1 MKKTVRVRAL
11 TAPAAELPKISAN
24 MWRPDSAHMAASLRS
39 RELAGWD
46 PVAGSADSDLLP
58 DLGVLRPRSRDLS
71 RNHGIAAGAH
81 QTLVDNIVG
90 AGLRLV
96 STPDY
101 RALGKD
107 KAWAEAWST
116 DVEGKWRAFAETT
129 DCDAA
134 GQLNFYGLTRQ
145 VFMGG
150 MLNGEALAL
159 PLWLPG
165 RGKYSTKMQII
176 EADRLR
182 TPWGSIDGPTMR
194 GGIEID
200 QYGRPLAYNI
210 LKTHPGD
217 IYLGFMPNLFLWER
231 IPAETAWGR
240 KRVIHVHDKERTGQS
255 RGKPILTPVLT
266 QFKMLDHYQR
276 TEVQAAVV
284 NAMLAAFIETPMDSA
299 SIAEMLGT
307 DPNSKQFQ
315 DHLACRSE
323 YLAPLVGG
331 SVIPVYPGDK
341 VTAFTPARPA
351 AAFGPFT
358 ETVFRHIGVGLGLPY
373 ELLLKDFSKTNYSSA
388 SAVLQEA
395 WRFFTGRR
403 EWLSNLFCSPV
414 FALWLEEAINA
425 GEIDAP
431 NFYENQYAYTRCKWN
446 GPGRGWRDPVKEAT
460 AAQLRM
466 ANNLSTLEKE
476 CSEQGNDWE
485 EILQQRAT
493 ERQRM
498 IELGLP
504 DPFVLQS
511 KQPLQL
517 EQVEQEQ
524 DDTPQNDTPPPDQQE
539 KKPQ

>member
-1 MKKTVRVRAL
+1 
-11 TAPAAELPKISAN
+11 

-58 DLGVLRPRSRDLS
+58 DLGTLRPRSRDLS
-71 RNHGIAAGAH
+71 RNHGIASGAH

-90 AGLRLV
+90 TGLRLV
-96 STPDY
+96 SMPDY

-107 KAWAEAWST
+107 KKWAEAWST
-116 DVEGKWRAFAETT
+116 DVESKWRAFAETT

-150 MLNGEALAL
+150 MLNGESLAI

-165 RGKYSTKMQII
+165 RGKYSTKMQIV
-176 EADRLR
+176 EADRLS
-182 TPWGSIDGPTMR
+182 TPWGQIDGPTMR
-194 GGIEID
+194 GGVEID
-200 QYGRPLAYNI
+200 QYGRPVAYNVRNI
-210 LKTHPGD
+210 HPGD
-217 IYLGFMPNLFLWER
+217 IYLSFMPNAFLWER
-231 IPAETAWGR
+231 IPAETPWGR

-276 TEVQAAVV
+276 TEIQAAVV

-299 SIAEMLGT
+299 SIAEMLGA
-307 DPNSKQFQ
+307 DPNAKQWQ
-315 DHLACRSE
+315 DVQTARNE
-323 YLAPLVGG
+323 YMAPLAGG
-331 SVIPVYPGDK
+331 AVIPVFPGDK

-358 ETVFRHIGVGLGLPY
+358 EAVLRHIGAGIGLPY
-373 ELLLKDFSKTNYSSA
+373 ELLVKDFSKTNYSSA
-388 SAVLQEA
+388 RAAMLEA

-403 EWLSNLFCSPV
+403 EWLSTLFCTPV
-414 FALWLEEAINA
+414 FGLWLEEAINA
-425 GEIDAP
+425 GQIEAP
-431 NFYENQYAYTRCKWN
+431 DFYEHQYAYTRCRWN
-446 GPGRGWRDPVKEAT
+446 GPGRGWVDPVKEAT
-460 AAQLRM
+460 AAQIRM

-476 CSEQGNDWE
+476 CSEQGMEWE
-485 EILQQRAT
+485 EVLEQRAA
-493 ERQRM
+493 ERARM

-504 DPFVLQS
+504 DPFILES

-517 EQVEQEQ
+517 QQVEDE
-524 DDTPQNDTPPPDQQE
+524 DEDPEEPPAAPDKE
-539 KKPQ
+539 TKPQ